1 MNYKLSN
8 DDALCISDVM
18 VELCKLELASRNEL
32 REKTGYAKVNP
43 QEKKICN
50 CPNCGAPIS
59 SYICEYCGTEFE
71 KPKKVLTDEEKRESF
86 VEFARKQQLNQ
97 IQASQEWQKQQILNT
112 LNTYSV
118 QTQIANIRDSVNAH
132 TIQTCSLQDSM
143 KAYQS
148 QISISP
154 YQGPKV
160 KEKPK
165 EEKKAK
171 TADEELAEALIFC
184 MIGMVLFTLF
194 VIVVTFIYNL
204 H

>member
-1 MNYKLSN
+1 
-8 DDALCISDVM
+8 M

-97 IQASQEWQKQQILNT
+97 KQASQEWQKQQILNT
-112 LNTYSV
+112 LNSYSV
-118 QTQIANIRDSVNAH
+118 QNQIANIRDSINTH
-132 TIQTCSLQDSM
+132 MLQTCNFQDSTM
-143 KAYQS
+143 AFQS
-148 QISISP
+148 QINVSP
-154 YQGPKV
+154 YQGPK
-160 KEKPK
+160 EESRPQ
-165 EEKKAK
+165 EEKKTK
-171 TADEELAEALIFC
+171 SADEELVEALMFF
-184 MIGMVLFTLF
+184 MIGMLIFTLF
-194 VIVVTFIYNL
+194 CISVTVIYNL
-204 H
+204 

>member
-1 MNYKLSN
+1 MSYKL
-8 DDALCISDVM
+8 
-18 VELCKLELASRNEL
+18 
-32 REKTGYAKVNP
+32 YADGQYVAEIAENP
-43 QEKKICN
+43 SEEIQKKPCN

-86 VEFARKQQLNQ
+86 ADFIREQKLAQMK
-97 IQASQEWQKQQILNT
+97 ASQEWQTQQLLNT

-118 QTQIANIRDSVNAH
+118 QTQIANIRDSVNVH
-132 TIQTCSLQDSM
+132 MVQTCNLQDSM

-148 QISISP
+148 QINISP
-154 YQGPKV
+154 YQGPK
-160 KEKPK
+160 
-165 EEKKAK
+165 EEKKSK
-171 TADEELAEALIFC
+171 SADEELVEALMLF

-194 VIVVTFIYNL
+194 AIVVRFIYNL